1 MYGLLAAGL
10 GLLAAI
16 LVLIWLKDKLRS
28 PRLARLVHSGLVA
41 RLALAGVAFLVLG
54 VLLMLAELLSG

>member
-16 LVLIWLKDKLRS
+16 LLLIWLKDKLRS

>member
-16 LVLIWLKDKLRS
+16 LVLIWLKDKWRS

-54 VLLMLAELLSG
+54 VLLMLAELISG